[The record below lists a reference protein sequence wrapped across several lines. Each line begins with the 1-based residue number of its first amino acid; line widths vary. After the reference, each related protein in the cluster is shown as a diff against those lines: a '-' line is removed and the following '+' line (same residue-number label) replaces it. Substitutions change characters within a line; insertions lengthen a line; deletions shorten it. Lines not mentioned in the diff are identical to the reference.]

1 MKSFKL
7 ASFLAFRMLKAS
19 DNGRISKP
27 IVRIAM
33 WGVAIG
39 IALMIL
45 ALAIVKGF
53 QSEVRQKV
61 IGFGGHFQVVSNN
74 DNAAQESVPLL
85 WDKKLIDD
93 LKKIPRIK
101 NVSVYGQKPAI
112 VESKAGLSGVIAKG
126 IEEQYDTTFL
136 HSVLTQGRVM
146 QLKYNA

>member
-53 QSEVRQKV
+53 QSEVY
-61 IGFGGHFQVVSNN
+61 
-74 DNAAQESVPLL
+74 
-85 WDKKLIDD
+85 KK
-93 LKKIPRIK
+93 
-101 NVSVYGQKPAI
+101 
-112 VESKAGLSGVIAKG
+112 
-126 IEEQYDTTFL
+126 
-136 HSVLTQGRVM
+136 
-146 QLKYNA
+146 